1 MRIRK
6 ETIGSV
12 ALSPVASLAVLA
24 QAEVN
29 DLCAAHHH
37 GKLYDLIRRCALAVM
52 TSGSYTDNPRE
63 LLETFADFD
72 IGFEQVERGIRIHLA
87 NAPAF
92 AFVDGEMI
100 LGVQEHL
107 SAVLRDLVYVTRE
120 IEASGRF
127 DPTTPAGITD
137 IVFHILRNA
146 GLFAPGPQSGLVV
159 CWGGHAIERQEYD
172 YTKEVGY
179 QLGLRG
185 LDVCTGCGPG
195 AMKGPMKG
203 ATIAHAKQRITRGR
217 YIGITE
223 PGIIAAE
230 APNPIVNKLV
240 ILPDIEKRL
249 EAFVRLGHGII
260 IFPGGVGTAEEFLYL
275 LGLLAHPD
283 NAEIPLP
290 IILTGPAASEPYFR
304 QLDAFVRKLFGAHFS
319 ARYRIVIDDPPQ
331 VAAMMKRETAAVMAF
346 RDANDDAS
354 YFNWLLRID
363 DEFQRP
369 FMPTHERMAKLD
381 LRRAQAPEVL
391 AGNLRRMFSGIVC
404 GNVKEDGI
412 RMVEAQ
418 GPFEV
423 RGDIEVTQAIDR
435 LLESFVAQ
443 GRMRLNGRPY
453 QPCYRLAK

>member
-1 MRIRK
+1 MRIEKRTLK
-6 ETIGSV
+6 SV
-12 ALSPVASLAVLA
+12 AVNPVASLAVLA

-29 DLCAAHHH
+29 DLCAARD
-37 GKLYDLIRRCALAVM
+37 GKLFDLIRRCALAVM

-63 LLETFADFD
+63 LLAAFADFD
-72 IGFEQVERGIRIHLA
+72 IAFEHVERGIRIHLS
-87 NAPAF
+87 NAPAV

-107 SAVLRDLVYVTRE
+107 SSVLRDLVYVTRE

-127 DPTTPAGITD
+127 DPTSPAGITD

-146 GLFAPGPQSGLVV
+146 NLLVPGHQAGLVV
-159 CWGGHAIERQEYD
+159 CWGGHAIERHEYD

-203 ATIAHAKQRITRGR
+203 ATIAHAKQRIAKGR

-230 APNPIVNKLV
+230 APNPIVNNLV
-240 ILPDIEKRL
+240 IMPDIEKRL
-249 EAFVRLGHGII
+249 EGFVRLGHGII

-275 LGLLAHPD
+275 LGILAHPD

-290 IILTGPAASEPYFR
+290 LILTGPASSEPYFR
-304 QLDAFVRKLFGAHFS
+304 QLDAFIQEVFGEQFAR
-319 ARYRIVIDDPPQ
+319 RYRIVVDDPAH
-331 VAAMMKRETAAVMAF
+331 VAAMMRRDTAEVLAF
-346 RDANDDAS
+346 RDGNDDAA
-354 YFNWLLRID
+354 YFNWLLRIGE
-363 DEFQRP
+363 EFQKP
-369 FMPTHERMAKLD
+369 FVPTHESMAKLELSRD
-381 LRRAQAPEVL
+381 QPPYVL
-391 AGNLRRMFSGIVC
+391 AGNLRRMFSGLVC

-412 RMVEAQ
+412 RAVEAH

-423 RGDIEVTQAIDR
+423 RGEIALMRGIDH
-435 LLESFVAQ
+435 LLQSFIAQ
-443 GRMRLNGRPY
+443 GRMRLNGREY
-453 QPCYRLAK
+453 QPCYRLVK